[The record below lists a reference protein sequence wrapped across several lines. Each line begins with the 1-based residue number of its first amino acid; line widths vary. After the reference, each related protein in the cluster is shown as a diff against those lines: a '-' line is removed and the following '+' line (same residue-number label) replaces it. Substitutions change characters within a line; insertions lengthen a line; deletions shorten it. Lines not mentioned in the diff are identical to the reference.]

1 MALINLNLSPTIKEK
16 EQKKIKAMDV
26 ALVIVLIITLVFTGV
41 MTWLF
46 IQFQS
51 VPDTLIT
58 AFYAVV
64 GGECGVMGW
73 IKTSK
78 EKNKA
83 KNEEKNENEEAKG

>member
-1 MALINLNLSPTIKEK
+1 MALINFNLSPRIEEK
-16 EQKKIKAMDV
+16 QPKKTKAMDV

-41 MTWLF
+41 MIWLF
-46 IQFQS
+46 IQFQA

-58 AFYAVV
+58 AFFAVV

>member
-26 ALVIVLIITLVFTGV
+26 ALVIVLIITLVFTGG
-41 MTWLF
+41 MIWIF

-58 AFYAVV
+58 AFFAVV

-78 EKNKA
+78 EKNKV
-83 KNEEKNENEEAKG
+83 KDEEKNEEAKG

>member
-1 MALINLNLSPTIKEK
+1 MALINFNLSPSVEEK
-16 EQKKIKAMDV
+16 TPKKIKAMDV
-26 ALVIVLIITLVFTGV
+26 ALVIVLIITLVFTGG
-41 MTWLF
+41 MIWIF

-58 AFYAVV
+58 AFFAVV

-78 EKNKA
+78 EKNKV
-83 KNEEKNENEEAKG
+83 KDEEKNEEAKG

>member
-1 MALINLNLSPTIKEK
+1 MALINLNLSPRVEEKTPKE
-16 EQKKIKAMDV
+16 IKAMDV

-41 MTWLF
+41 MIWLF
-46 IQFQS
+46 IQFQA

-58 AFYAVV
+58 AFFAVV

>member
-41 MTWLF
+41 MIWLF
-46 IQFQS
+46 IQFQC

-58 AFYAVV
+58 AFFAVV

-78 EKNKA
+78 EKNKT
-83 KNEEKNENEEAKG
+83 KNEEINENEEAKG

>member
-1 MALINLNLSPTIKEK
+1 MALINLNLSPRVEEEK
-16 EQKKIKAMDV
+16 PKKIKAMDV

-41 MTWLF
+41 MIWLF
-46 IQFQS
+46 IQFQT

-83 KNEEKNENEEAKG
+83 HNEEKTENEEAKG

>member
-1 MALINLNLSPTIKEK
+1 MALINFNLSPRIEEEK
-16 EQKKIKAMDV
+16 PKKIKAMDV

-41 MTWLF
+41 MIWLF
-46 IQFQS
+46 IQFQA

-58 AFYAVV
+58 AFFAVV

-78 EKNKA
+78 EKKKA
-83 KNEEKNENEEAKG
+83 HNEEKNENEEAKG